1 MSDDDEEK
9 EDITDKDEK
18 RKLKSWIKIIE
29 QEKCK
34 KKTTGKIKVGKGK
47 EKI

>member
-18 RKLKSWIKIIE
+18 RKLKDKMN
-29 QEKCK
+29 KDYRTRK
-34 KKTTGKIKVGKGK
+34 M
-47 EKI
+47 